1 VRRLRQSN
9 LGFSLAE
16 VVVAAG
22 LLASALAALAPLLA
36 LSIQSDL
43 SSRLRTSAMV
53 AAQQKL
59 EELIS
64 AGADAGAAAP
74 AAADDVLDL
83 TGRIVADGVDGVFTR
98 RWRVEPLP
106 ADPASALVIRVEVA
120 LRARIG
126 LAPVTVRL
134 TVIRRRYAP

>member
-1 VRRLRQSN
+1 MRRLRQSN
-9 LGFSLAE
+9 LGFSLPE

-64 AGADAGAAAP
+64 AGTDAGVVAPP
-74 AAADDVLDL
+74 AAGDVVDL
-83 TGRIVADGVDGVFTR
+83 TGRIVEDGVDGVFTR
-98 RWRVEPLP
+98 RWWVEPLP
-106 ADPASALVIRVEVA
+106 ADPAGALVIRVEVA

-126 LAPVTVRL
+126 PAPVTVRL
-134 TVIRRRYAP
+134 TTIRSRHAP